1 MYDQSDIKLFL
12 SVVDEGSFSAAARKL
27 GQTPSAVGKRI
38 RALEDRLGVD
48 LLVRSTRRMT
58 LTDAGQRY
66 AEDVREVIDRLTG
79 IEEDLR
85 DGARTLR
92 GQIRLTAPM
101 AYGQRFVAPAVADF
115 MGSNPEV
122 EVILSLTDKVVD
134 LVGDGV
140 DMAIRTGTQPDS
152 SLISRR
158 IGPYH
163 RKICASP
170 RYLAAA
176 GYPASVAD
184 LGRHRCLKLPSEFA
198 ASHWNLEDVR
208 VAGTRLGG
216 GLICNSLDVLAAACI
231 AGQGIACLPDFI
243 TQEALQNRQLVEL
256 LSGVQRQESGPDIV
270 LLRPT
275 NRQTSRRLR
284 VLADHLFRVLRRSV
298 DLSHAEM

>member
-1 MYDQSDIKLFL
+1 MNDQSDIKLFL
-12 SVVDEGSFSAAARKL
+12 SVVDEGSFSAAARKM

-58 LTDAGQRY
+58 LTDVGQRY

-85 DGARTLR
+85 DGAGALR
-92 GQIRLTAPM
+92 GQIRLTAPV
-101 AYGQRFVAPAVADF
+101 AYGQRFVAPAVTDF

-140 DMAIRTGTQPDS
+140 DMALRSGTQPDS

-158 IGPYH
+158 IGPYR

-170 RYLAAA
+170 GYLAAA
-176 GYPASVAD
+176 GHPASVAD
-184 LGRHRCLKLPSEFA
+184 LGRRRCLKLPSEFA
-198 ASHWNLEDVR
+198 ASHWNLEDAGP
-208 VAGTRLGG
+208 AGTRLGG
-216 GLICNSLDVLAAACI
+216 AWYAIHSTCWQRLVSRGRALPACRI
-231 AGQGIACLPDFI
+231 
-243 TQEALQNRQLVEL
+243 
-256 LSGVQRQESGPDIV
+256 SS
-270 LLRPT
+270 
-275 NRQTSRRLR
+275 
-284 VLADHLFRVLRRSV
+284 
-298 DLSHAEM
+298 